1 MFKEFRE
8 FIARGNVLDLAVG
21 VVIGAAFTGIVNSLV
36 EDVVMP
42 PIGLLLGRVDFANL
56 YINLSGQPVESVAAA
71 REAGQAVVA
80 YGMFLNA
87 VIKFVIVAFVVFLVV
102 RWYNRVRRAEDTG
115 VPPAPTEK
123 PCPHCLMQIPIS
135 ATRCGH
141 CTSQLAA

>member
-56 YINLSGQPVESVAAA
+56 YVNLSGQPVESVAAA
-71 REAGQAVVA
+71 REAGQAVIA
-80 YGMFLNA
+80 YGLFLNA
-87 VIKFVIVAFVVFLVV
+87 VIKFLIVAFVVFLVV
-102 RWYNRVRRAEDTG
+102 RWYNRLRRAKDEG
-115 VPPAPTEK
+115 QPPAPTEK
-123 PCPHCLMQIPIS
+123 PCPHCLMQIPIA